1 MAKYGNMVPEGT
13 CDKLFKECE
22 ALREVQ
28 NTMTSLFRS
37 HGFSEVIT
45 PSLEFYDVFTG
56 KASAMPQEMM
66 YKLIDGKGRI
76 LVVRPDNT
84 MPVARVVSTKLK
96 GFQPPLRLYYNQ
108 NVFRI
113 NPSLSGRRDEIPQ
126 CGIELLGASGIKSD
140 IEVLV
145 TAIEALKRVTS
156 DFRIEIGHVA
166 FFKSIIEELPCDAD
180 EKEQIRKY
188 IEQKNY
194 AAINEALEESA
205 KDNAASRAL
214 IELPRLFGGAEVFEK
229 AAAIAPN
236 KAAKDVLGYL
246 RSIYDVLIGMGLK
259 NNIIIDLG
267 LVQQIDY
274 YTGVVFQGYM
284 QNSGEPVLSGGRYDG
299 LFDGLG
305 FELAARDLTAIGF
318 AVNAD
323 AIARNCSVKEKSDR
337 PDVLVFYNIKNSK
350 ATFEHIETLTS
361 SGLVCEISTFET
373 IEETKE
379 YARKKGIKRV
389 DTVGDKVCTV
399 NI

>member
-22 ALREVQ
+22 ALHDVQ
-28 NTMTSLFRS
+28 NTMTSLFKS
-37 HGFSEVIT
+37 HGFSEVVT

-66 YKLIDGKGRI
+66 YKLIDSKGRI

-126 CGIELLGASGIKSD
+126 CGIELLGASGIKAD
-140 IEVLV
+140 IEVIV

-156 DFRIEIGHVA
+156 DFRIEIGNVA

-188 IEQKNY
+188 IESKNY

-205 KDNAASRAL
+205 KTNAASRAL
-214 IELPRLFGGAEVFEK
+214 IELPRLFGGAEVFKK
-229 AAAIAPN
+229 AAEIAPN
-236 KAAKDVLGYL
+236 KSAMDTLDYL
-246 RSIYDVLIGMGLK
+246 RSIYDVLLGMGLK

-299 LFDGLG
+299 LFDGLDL
-305 FELAARDLTAIGF
+305 ELAAIGF
-318 AVNAD
+318 AVNTD
-323 AIARNCSVKEKSDR
+323 AVARNCTIKEKSDR
-337 PDVLVFYNIKNSK
+337 PDVLIFYDIKNSK
-350 ATFEHIETLTS
+350 SAFEHIETLTS

-373 IEETKE
+373 VEETLE

-389 DTVGDKVCTV
+389 DTIGDKVCTV
-399 NI
+399 NV

>member
-1 MAKYGNMVPEGT
+1 MVPEGT

-37 HGFSEVIT
+37 RGFSEVVT

-96 GFQPPLRLYYNQ
+96 DFQPPLRLYYNQ

-126 CGIELLGASGIKSD
+126 CGIELLGASGIKAD
-140 IEVLV
+140 IEAIV
-145 TAIEALKRVTS
+145 TAIEALKRITS
-156 DFRIEIGHVA
+156 DFRIEIGNVA
-166 FFKSIIEELPCDAD
+166 FFKSIIEELPCGAD

-188 IEQKNY
+188 IESKNY
-194 AAINEALEESA
+194 AAINETLEESA
-205 KDNAASRAL
+205 KENAASRAL
-214 IELPRLFGGAEVFEK
+214 IELPGLFGGAEVFEK
-229 AAAIAPN
+229 AASVAPN
-236 KAAKDVLGYL
+236 NAAMEILGYL
-246 RSIYDVLIGMGLK
+246 RSIYDVLVGMGLK
-259 NNIIIDLG
+259 NNVIIDLG

-299 LFDGLG
+299 LFGGPDLSASGL
-305 FELAARDLTAIGF
+305 AAIGF

-323 AIARNCSVKEKSDR
+323 AAARNCSAKEKSDR
-337 PDVLVFYNIKNSK
+337 PDVLVFYEIENSK
-350 ATFEHIETLTS
+350 AAFEHVETLTS
-361 SGLVCEISTFET
+361 AGLVCELSTFGT
-373 IEETKE
+373 IEETTE
-379 YARKKGIKRV
+379 YARKKGIGRI